1 MADQA
6 RSYFK
11 NFVLLFTGNSVSQV
25 IPFLLAP
32 VIGRIFSPEELAVQ
46 ENFIAI
52 ASMLAIV
59 AAGRYEIAFV
69 LPKTQAKANN
79 LFALT
84 LFILASV
91 SFLSFAL
98 VFFPEEISAWYKD
111 ETLGKFMVYVA
122 PVVLLLGLNNILIQW
137 MIRFGKYSWVSGARI
152 AQSVVQ
158 YGGYAIT
165 GYLGWGIYG
174 LLIALIIGNL
184 SPALLLIFPS
194 LKNFNAKDVNSK
206 EISAVAHEYKDF
218 PIINSIHAFTD
229 LFATQFLL
237 FWLITRNYGPAA
249 LGLFAIMTRYLRGP
263 LSLIGGAVGQLYYR
277 EASDAKNNGRSI
289 VPVFNRSVLI
299 AAAAAIPAM
308 GIIFFFGPDI
318 FAIYLGEKWRLA
330 GEYAAIMAPAL
341 VFISI
346 ASPVSAT
353 PLIFEKQK
361 TAYLLSLSA
370 YVLMLGSVFFGAHSG
385 YEFRTIVILYSITTS
400 IFYLALFLWY
410 GILIRKNTLR

>member
-1 MADQA
+1 MSDQP
-6 RSYFK
+6 RSYFR

-32 VIGRIFSPEELAVQ
+32 IIGRIFSPEELAVQ

-59 AAGRYEIAFV
+59 AAGRYEVAFV
-69 LPKTQAKANN
+69 LPKTQARANN

-98 VFFPEEISAWYKD
+98 VFFPDKISAWYKD
-111 ETLGKFMVYVA
+111 ETLGQYIAYVA

-152 AQSVVQ
+152 TQSIVQ

-174 LLIALIIGNL
+174 LIIALIIGNL

-194 LKNFNAKDVNSK
+194 LKKFNSDDVTSK
-206 EISAVAHEYKDF
+206 EISSVAHEYKDF

-263 LSLIGGAVGQLYYR
+263 LSLIGSAVGQLYYR
-277 EASDAKNNGRSI
+277 EASAAKNNGHSI
-289 VPVFNRSVLI
+289 VPVFNKSILI
-299 AAAAAIPAM
+299 AACAAIPAM

-353 PLIFEKQK
+353 PLIFQKQK
-361 TAYLLSLSA
+361 MAYLLSLSA
-370 YVLMLGSVFFGAHSG
+370 YILMLGSVFLGAHTG
-385 YEFRTIVILYSITTS
+385 YAFKTIVILYSITTS
-400 IFYLALFLWY
+400 IFYMALFLWY
-410 GILIRKNTLR
+410 SILIRSGIPQ